1 MAVRALF
8 AGVVS
13 GAASALA
20 LRLLLDVPPG
30 GRDLWD
36 RTNHAGETV
45 SCWRA
50 RRSSRG
56 RRWPPSRPGPDHSSR
71 RSVPALGALDDLA
84 GDSRSKGLT
93 GHLGALARGEVTT
106 GAVKVLGLGV
116 TGVLASALIDSR
128 GRAGTVSRRPST
140 PWWVAR

>member
-20 LRLLLDVPPG
+20 LRLLRDVPPG

-45 SCWRA
+45 SLLEGPA
-50 RRSSRG
+50 FVAGSSLAAVAAG
-56 RRWPPSRPGPDHSSR
+56 PGPL
-71 RSVPALGALDDLA
+71 VAALGAGSSVRSTTWRA
-84 GDSRSKGLT
+84 TPAARDSRATS
-93 GHLGALARGEVTT
+93 ARWPE
-106 GAVKVLGLGV
+106 
-116 TGVLASALIDSR
+116 
-128 GRAGTVSRRPST
+128 
-140 PWWVAR
+140 ARSPRER

>member
-20 LRLLLDVPPG
+20 LRLLRDVPPG
-30 GRDLWD
+30 GR
-36 RTNHAGETV
+36 TCGTAPTM
-45 SCWRA
+45 RA
-50 RRSSRG
+50 RQSPAGGPGVRRGVVAGRRRG
-56 RRWPPSRPGPDHSSR
+56 RARTTR
-71 RSVPALGALDDLA
+71 RGARCRLLGALDDLA

-106 GAVKVLGLGV
+106 GAVKVPRPGV
-116 TGVLASALIDSR
+116 TGVLARHSSTAADGWDGQPLRALDTLVV
-128 GRAGTVSRRPST
+128 G
-140 PWWVAR
+140 